1 MSSKRARTDPTAAAS
16 STGGSSSGGGSSSS
30 TGNTIQSVRCEL
42 FRVPLA
48 EVLVDAKHGDH
59 SHFELITVV
68 VTNDAGEEGV
78 GYTYTGGKGGRAIQA
93 MVEEDLTTVLLNK
106 DAGRIEKLYDEMTW
120 HVHYVARGG
129 IASFAVS
136 AVDIAL
142 WDLKG
147 KRAAEPLW
155 RMLGG
160 FDNTTQCYAGGIDL
174 AYDEAKLLRG
184 VDENL
189 AKGFQGIKIKL
200 GRPTL
205 EEDLARVAAVR
216 ARIGPERMLAVD
228 ANYSWSKEKAIRAA
242 KLLQKYDVLWLEEPT
257 LPDDFSGYARI
268 REEGGLAI
276 AQGENLHTL
285 HEFVSCTA
293 CVRACVRCLCPGFVV
308 LSD

>member
-184 VDENL
+184 VYR
-189 AKGFQGIKIKL
+189 K
-200 GRPTL
+200 
-205 EEDLARVAAVR
+205 AVR
-216 ARIGPERMLAVD
+216 
-228 ANYSWSKEKAIRAA
+228 STFRAA
-242 KLLQKYDVLWLEEPT
+242 SSCVGGRICKEEKKKGSLLYIVGIPLG
-257 LPDDFSGYARI
+257 SRN
-268 REEGGLAI
+268 R
-276 AQGENLHTL
+276 
-285 HEFVSCTA
+285 
-293 CVRACVRCLCPGFVV
+293 
-308 LSD
+308 